1 MGSFLLWLVKTF
13 FFTPV
18 ERGADNSLF
27 AAASPQVKTEGDK
40 FKGRYLTPIG
50 KIANSNPG
58 GPTKESQSHE
68 LATEL
73 WDLTQKVLSEDFG
86 VTLAQ

>member
-1 MGSFLLWLVKTF
+1 MGSFLFLLVKLL
-13 FFTPV
+13 FTPV

-27 AAASPQVKTEGDK
+27 AAASPEVKTEADK
-40 FKGRYLTPIG
+40 FKGRYLSPVG
-50 KIANSNPG
+50 KLANSKLG
-58 GPTKESQSHE
+58 GPTKESQSPE

-73 WDLTQKVLSEDFG
+73 WDLTSKVLSEDFG